1 LNQYGSNL
9 LGGADIFPLLAKLN
23 TPSVPSPVVSGILED
38 SEGEQPPFSSSLLSE
53 SASPEVAASV
63 KRLSPGKALHLSVAE
78 RAEAGISPT
87 WESDP
92 DRMREKERRSKSN
105 MDRPS
110 KSRALAGA
118 GVATQ
123 LVFEDDSGKSD
134 GETAGETILVGAAV
148 DVLAAPVARAPR
160 SRPPMKTMV

>member
-1 LNQYGSNL
+1 M
-9 LGGADIFPLLAKLN
+9 
-23 TPSVPSPVVSGILED
+23 T
-38 SEGEQPPFSSSLLSE
+38 
-53 SASPEVAASV
+53 
-63 KRLSPGKALHLSVAE
+63 PGKVLHLSAAE
-78 RAEAGISPT
+78 RVEAGINPT

-110 KSRALAGA
+110 KSRAPAGT

-123 LVFEDDSGKSD
+123 LVFEDDSGKSG
-134 GETAGETILVGAAV
+134 GEAEGETILVGAAV